1 MKRPRTHIKPKVNTE
16 KTLHQLEMEAMDALD
31 KQLKE
36 QEEIDRQKFA
46 FMPAASSTIST
57 PANLQPVH
65 FDSQQEIKDKI
76 NSLCVSIIDTKMN
89 NRSNDQVRVRAGD
102 LLAKVNGIGAEKD
115 NQQLIVEVM
124 MIFNQFLLLTDS
136 KLASDLTKAQKDF
149 MMLVVSSTNLNHLSF
164 MVNNISSVKP
174 IKKNRKK

>member
-1 MKRPRTHIKPKVNTE
+1 MKRQRTYVKPKVNTE
-16 KTLHQLEMEAMDALD
+16 KTLTQLENEAIEALER
-31 KQLKE
+31 QM
-36 QEEIDRQKFA
+36 QDRILEDQKLQYI
-46 FMPAASSTIST
+46 PAPSSTIST

-65 FDSQQEIKDKI
+65 FDSQQDIKDKI

-89 NRSNDQVRVRAGD
+89 NRSNDAVRVRAAD
-102 LLAKVNGIGAEKD
+102 TLARVNGIGAEKD

-174 IKKNRKK
+174 IKKTKKK